1 MSMLPYTLIEKKQ
14 NGQALDKDEIRF
26 LVDGYVKKEIPEYQ
40 MAAFLMAVYFKGM
53 EAEEINAYIDV
64 ILNSGKRVTF
74 NDHKTYYADKHSTG
88 GVGDKISL
96 ILAPLAMASGRLKVP
111 MISGRGL
118 GHSGGTL
125 DKLESI
131 PGFSTQMSLED
142 FQKQTDRIGC
152 ALIGQTADLCPADK
166 MLYALRDVTA
176 TVRSIPLICGSI
188 LSKKIAEGINGLVLD
203 VKTGNGAFISK
214 YEETRLLAEQLKYF
228 GEAYGLSVRP
238 VISDMNQPLGDKIG
252 NWLEVEESL
261 DVLKGKGP
269 ADVRE
274 LSLVLTGQMLSMA
287 DLKRSESEIRKELE
301 ELLDNGAAYDA
312 FLKISKEQGADIKY
326 LENPELYPA
335 SKHVIE
341 VKSDRK
347 GTISGI
353 DTYQLGLDSILLG
366 AGRKSLNDTIDPK
379 AGLVVHK
386 HLGDKV
392 EKGEALITLHTDDHK
407 AAEKLSKSIS
417 SRFDISE
424 KDFTMKGELY
434 EIL

>member
-1 MSMLPYTLIEKKQ
+1 MLPYTLIEKKQ
-14 NGQALDKDEIRF
+14 SGQALNKDEIRF
-26 LVDGYVKKEIPEYQ
+26 LIDGYVKKEIPEYQ
-40 MAAFLMAVYFKGM
+40 MSAFLMAVYFKGM
-53 EAEEINAYIDV
+53 VAEEINAYIDV
-64 ILNSGKRVTF
+64 ILNSGKRVNF
-74 NDHKTYYADKHSTG
+74 NNPNTYYADKHSTG

-96 ILAPLAMASGRLKVP
+96 ILAPLAMASGKLKVP
-111 MISGRGL
+111 MVSGRGL

-131 PGFSTQMSLED
+131 PGFSTQMSLKD

-214 YEETRLLAEQLKYF
+214 YEETRHLAEQLKYF

-274 LSLVLTGQMLSMA
+274 LSLVLTGQMLAMA
-287 DLKRSESEIRKELE
+287 DPKRSENDIRKELE
-301 ELLDNGAAYDA
+301 KLLDNGAAYDA
-312 FLKISKEQGADIKY
+312 FLRISKEQGADIKY
-326 LENPELYPA
+326 LENPELYPI
-335 SKHVIE
+335 SKHIIE
-341 VKSDRK
+341 VKSDCK

-353 DTYQLGLDSILLG
+353 DTYQLGIDSIVLG

-392 EKGEALITLHTDDHK
+392 EKGEVLISLHTDDQK
-407 AAEKLSKSIS
+407 AADELTKTIS

-424 KDFTMKGELY
+424 NDFTLKGELY

>member
-1 MSMLPYTLIEKKQ
+1 MLPYTLIEKKQ
-14 NGQALDKDEIRF
+14 SGQALNKDEIHF
-26 LVDGYVKKEIPEYQ
+26 LVDGYVKKTIPEYQ

-64 ILNSGKRVTF
+64 ILNSGKRVSF
-74 NDHKTYYADKHSTG
+74 NDSTTYYADKHSTG

-96 ILAPLAMASGRLKVP
+96 ILAPLAMASGKVKVP

-131 PGFSTQMSLED
+131 PGFSTQMSLKD
-142 FQKQTDRIGC
+142 FQKQTDRLGC
-152 ALIGQTADLCPADK
+152 ALIGQTKDLCPADK

-188 LSKKIAEGINGLVLD
+188 LSKKIAEGIKGLVLD

-214 YEETRLLAEQLKYF
+214 YEETKHLAEQLKYF

-261 DVLKGKGP
+261 DVLKGGGP
-269 ADVRE
+269 AAVRE
-274 LSLVLTGQMLSMA
+274 LSLVLTGQMLAMA
-287 DLKRSESEIRKELE
+287 DPKRAEGDIRKELE
-301 ELLDNGAAYDA
+301 KLLDSGAAYDA
-312 FLKISKEQGADIKY
+312 FLRVSKEQGADIRY
-326 LENPELYPA
+326 LEKTELYDR
-335 SKHVIE
+335 SKYIIE
-341 VKSDRK
+341 VKSASE
-347 GTISGI
+347 GTISYI
-353 DTYQLGLDSILLG
+353 DTYQLGLDAIVLG
-366 AGRKSLNDTIDPK
+366 AGRRSLNDTIDPK

-392 EKGEALITLHTDDHK
+392 EKGEPLITLHSDDKK
-407 AAEKLSKSIS
+407 AVELLSKEIGD
-417 SRFDISE
+417 RFHVSE
-424 KDFTMKGELY
+424 DNFTMKGDLY

>member
-1 MSMLPYTLIEKKQ
+1 MLPYTLIEKKQ
-14 NGQALDKDEIRF
+14 NGKSLNKDEIKF
-26 LVDGYVKKEIPEYQ
+26 LVDGYVKESIPDYQ

-53 EAEEINAYIDV
+53 DADEINAYIDV
-64 ILNSGKRVTF
+64 ILNSGRRVQFKDT
-74 NDHKTYYADKHSTG
+74 NTYYADKHSTG

-96 ILAPLAMASGRLKVP
+96 ILAPLAMASGKVKVP

-142 FQKQTDRIGC
+142 FQKQTDKIGC

-188 LSKKIAEGINGLVLD
+188 LSKKIAEGIKGLVLD
-203 VKTGNGAFISK
+203 VKTGNGAFINK
-214 YEETRLLAEQLKYF
+214 YEETRHLAEQLKYF

-238 VISDMNQPLGDKIG
+238 VISDMNQPLGDKVG

-261 DVLKGKGP
+261 DVLKGGGP
-269 ADVRE
+269 EAVRE
-274 LSLVLTGQMLSMA
+274 LSLVLTGQMLAMA
-287 DLKRSESEIRKELE
+287 DPKRTEDDIRKELGT
-301 ELLDNGAAYDA
+301 LLDNGAAYEA
-312 FLKISKEQGADIKY
+312 FLKIAETQGADVKY
-326 LENPELYPA
+326 LENPSLYDK
-335 SKHVIE
+335 SEYVIE
-341 VKSDRK
+341 VKSSRK
-347 GTISGI
+347 GTISTI
-353 DTYQLGLDSILLG
+353 DTYQLGLDAIELG
-366 AGRKSLNDTIDPK
+366 AGRKAITDVIDPK

-386 HLGDKV
+386 HLGDSV
-392 EKGEALITLHTDDHK
+392 EKGDVLITLHTDK
-407 AAEKLSKSIS
+407 KSAADTLGNEIEDRFHIS
-417 SRFDISE
+417 DNA
-424 KDFTMKGELY
+424 FTMKGDLY

>member
-1 MSMLPYTLIEKKQ
+1 
-14 NGQALDKDEIRF
+14 
-26 LVDGYVKKEIPEYQ
+26 
-40 MAAFLMAVYFKGM
+40 
-53 EAEEINAYIDV
+53 
-64 ILNSGKRVTF
+64 
-74 NDHKTYYADKHSTG
+74 
-88 GVGDKISL
+88 
-96 ILAPLAMASGRLKVP
+96 
-111 MISGRGL
+111 
-118 GHSGGTL
+118 
-125 DKLESI
+125 
-131 PGFSTQMSLED
+131 
-142 FQKQTDRIGC
+142 
-152 ALIGQTADLCPADK
+152 

-214 YEETRLLAEQLKYF
+214 YEETRYLAEQLKYF

-238 VISDMNQPLGDKIG
+238 IISDMNQPLGDKIG

-274 LSLVLTGQMLSMA
+274 LSLVLTGQMLAMA
-287 DLKRSESEIRKELE
+287 DPKRSENDIRKELE
-301 ELLDNGAAYDA
+301 KLLDNGAAYDA
-312 FLKISKEQGADIKY
+312 FLRISKEQGADIKY
-326 LENPELYPA
+326 LENPELYPI
-335 SKHVIE
+335 SKHIIE
-341 VKSDRK
+341 VKSDHK

-353 DTYQLGLDSILLG
+353 DTYQLGLDSIVLG

-392 EKGEALITLHTDDHK
+392 EKGEVLISLHTDDKK
-407 AAEKLSKSIS
+407 AVDELTKIIS

-424 KDFTMKGELY
+424 NDFTLKGELY

>member
-1 MSMLPYTLIEKKQ
+1 MLPYTLIEKKQ
-14 NGQALDKDEIRF
+14 SGQALNKDEIRF

-40 MAAFLMAVYFKGM
+40 MSAFLMAVYFKGM
-53 EAEEINAYIDV
+53 IAEEINAYIDV
-64 ILNSGKRVTF
+64 ILNSGKQVKF
-74 NDHKTYYADKHSTG
+74 NDNNTYYADKHSTG

-96 ILAPLAMASGRLKVP
+96 ILAPLAMASGKLKVP
-111 MISGRGL
+111 MVSGRGL

-131 PGFSTQMSLED
+131 PGFSTQMSLKD

-214 YEETRLLAEQLKYF
+214 YEETRHLAEQLKYF

-274 LSLVLTGQMLSMA
+274 LSLVLTGQMLAMA
-287 DLKRSESEIRKELE
+287 DPKRSENDIRKELE
-301 ELLDNGAAYDA
+301 KLLDNGAAYDA
-312 FLKISKEQGADIKY
+312 ILLISKEQGADIKY
-326 LENPELYPA
+326 LENPELYPI
-335 SKHVIE
+335 SKHIIE

-347 GTISGI
+347 GMISGI
-353 DTYQLGLDSILLG
+353 DTYQLGMDSIVLG

-392 EKGEALITLHTDDHK
+392 EKGEVLISLHTDDQK
-407 AAEKLSKSIS
+407 AADELTKTIS
-417 SRFDISE
+417 NRFDISE
-424 KDFTMKGELY
+424 NDFTLKGELY

>member
-1 MSMLPYTLIEKKQ
+1 MLPYTLIEKKQ
-14 NGQALDKDEIRF
+14 HGQSLNKDEIRF
-26 LVDGYVKKEIPEYQ
+26 LVDGYVKKDIPEYQ

-74 NDHKTYYADKHSTG
+74 SDKQTYYADKHSTG

-96 ILAPLAMASGRLKVP
+96 ILAPLAMASGKLKVP

-131 PGFSTQMSLED
+131 PGFSTQMSLDD

-214 YEETRLLAEQLKYF
+214 YEETRLLAEQLKHF

-238 VISDMNQPLGDKIG
+238 VISDMNQPLGDKVG

-287 DLKRSESEIRKELE
+287 DPKRPESEIRKELE
-301 ELLDNGAAYDA
+301 TLLDNGAAYDA
-312 FLKISKEQGADIKY
+312 FLKIAEVQGADIKY
-326 LENPELYPA
+326 LEKPELYPV

-341 VKSDRK
+341 VKSGRK

-353 DTYQLGLDSILLG
+353 DTYQLGLDSIVLG
-366 AGRKSLNDTIDPK
+366 AGRKSLNDKIDPK

-392 EKGEALITLHTDDHK
+392 EKGEALISLHTDDPK
-407 AAEKLSKSIS
+407 AAEELSRSIS

-424 KDFTMKGELY
+424 NDFTKKGELY

>member
-1 MSMLPYTLIEKKQ
+1 MLPYTLIEKKQ
-14 NGQALDKDEIRF
+14 SGQALNKDEIRF

-40 MAAFLMAVYFKGM
+40 MSAFLMAVYFKGM
-53 EAEEINAYIDV
+53 VAEEINAYIDV
-64 ILNSGKRVTF
+64 ILNSGKRVNF
-74 NDHKTYYADKHSTG
+74 NNPNTYYADKHSTG

-96 ILAPLAMASGRLKVP
+96 ILAPLAMASGKLKVP
-111 MISGRGL
+111 MVSGRGL

-131 PGFSTQMSLED
+131 PGFSTQMSLKD

-214 YEETRLLAEQLKYF
+214 YEETRHLAEQLKYF

-269 ADVRE
+269 TDVRE
-274 LSLVLTGQMLSMA
+274 LSLVLTGQMLAMA
-287 DLKRSESEIRKELE
+287 DPKRSENDIRKELE
-301 ELLDNGAAYDA
+301 KLLDNGAAYDA
-312 FLKISKEQGADIKY
+312 FLRISKEQGADIKY
-326 LENPELYPA
+326 LENPELYPI
-335 SKHVIE
+335 SKHIIE
-341 VKSDRK
+341 VKSDCK

-353 DTYQLGLDSILLG
+353 DTYQLGLDSIVLG

-392 EKGEALITLHTDDHK
+392 EKGEVLISLHTDDQK
-407 AAEKLSKSIS
+407 AAEELTKTIS

-424 KDFTMKGELY
+424 NDFTLKGELY

>member
-1 MSMLPYTLIEKKQ
+1 MLPYTLIEKKQ
-14 NGQALDKDEIRF
+14 SGQALNKDEIRF
-26 LVDGYVKKEIPEYQ
+26 LIDGYVKKEIPEYQ
-40 MAAFLMAVYFKGM
+40 MSAFLMAVYFKGM
-53 EAEEINAYIDV
+53 VAEEINAYIDV
-64 ILNSGKRVTF
+64 ILNSGKRVNF
-74 NDHKTYYADKHSTG
+74 NNPNTYYADKHSTG

-96 ILAPLAMASGRLKVP
+96 ILAPLAMASGKLKVP
-111 MISGRGL
+111 MVSGRGL

-152 ALIGQTADLCPADK
+152 ALIGQTEDLCPADK

-214 YEETRLLAEQLKYF
+214 YEDTRHLAEQLKYF
-228 GEAYGLSVRP
+228 GEAYGLSVCP

-274 LSLVLTGQMLSMA
+274 LSLVLTGQMLAMA
-287 DLKRSESEIRKELE
+287 DPKRSENDIRKELE
-301 ELLDNGAAYDA
+301 KLLDNGAAYDA
-312 FLKISKEQGADIKY
+312 FLRISKEQGADIKY
-326 LENPELYPA
+326 LENPELYPI
-335 SKHVIE
+335 SKHIIE
-341 VKSDRK
+341 VKSDCK

-353 DTYQLGLDSILLG
+353 DTYQLGLDSIVLG

-392 EKGEALITLHTDDHK
+392 EKGEVLISLHTDDQK
-407 AAEKLSKSIS
+407 AADELTKIIS
-417 SRFDISE
+417 NRFDISE
-424 KDFTMKGELY
+424 NDFTLKGELY

>member
-1 MSMLPYTLIEKKQ
+1 MLPYTLIEKKQ
-14 NGQALDKDEIRF
+14 NGQALNKDEIRF

-40 MAAFLMAVYFKGM
+40 MSAFLMAVYFKGM
-53 EAEEINAYIDV
+53 VAEEINAYIDV
-64 ILNSGKRVTF
+64 ILNSGKRVKF
-74 NDHKTYYADKHSTG
+74 NDKNTYYADKHSTG

-96 ILAPLAMASGRLKVP
+96 ILAPLAMASGKLKVP

-214 YEETRLLAEQLKYF
+214 YEETRHLAEQLKYF

-274 LSLVLTGQMLSMA
+274 LSLVLTGQMLAMA
-287 DLKRSESEIRKELE
+287 DPKRSENDIRKELE

-312 FLKISKEQGADIKY
+312 FLRISKEQGADIKY
-326 LENPELYPA
+326 LENPALYPV
-335 SKHVIE
+335 SKHIIE

-353 DTYQLGLDSILLG
+353 DTYQLGLDSIALG
-366 AGRKSLNDTIDPK
+366 AGRKSLKDSIDPK

-392 EKGEALITLHTDDHK
+392 EKGEVLVSLHTDDQK
-407 AAEKLSKSIS
+407 AVDELNKTIS

-424 KDFTMKGELY
+424 NDFTLKGELY

>member
-1 MSMLPYTLIEKKQ
+1 MLPYTLIEKKQ
-14 NGQALDKDEIRF
+14 SGQVLNKDEIRF
-26 LVDGYVKKEIPEYQ
+26 FVDGYVKKEIPEYQ

-53 EAEEINAYIDV
+53 IAEEINAYIDV
-64 ILNSGKRVTF
+64 ILNSGKRIKF
-74 NDHKTYYADKHSTG
+74 NNNNTYYADKHSTG

-96 ILAPLAMASGRLKVP
+96 ILAPLAMASGKLKVP
-111 MISGRGL
+111 MVSGRGL

-214 YEETRLLAEQLKYF
+214 YEETKHLAEQLKYF
-228 GEAYGLSVRP
+228 GEAYGLSIRS

-274 LSLVLTGQMLSMA
+274 LSLVLTGQMLAMA
-287 DLKRSESEIRKELE
+287 DPKRSDNDIRKELE

-312 FLKISKEQGADIKY
+312 FLRISKEQGADIKY
-326 LENPELYPA
+326 LENPELYLV
-335 SKHVIE
+335 SKHIIE

-353 DTYQLGLDSILLG
+353 DTYQLGLDSIVLG

-392 EKGEALITLHTDDHK
+392 EKGEALITLHTDDPK
-407 AAEKLSKSIS
+407 AAEELNKTIS

-424 KDFTMKGELY
+424 NDFTLKGELY

>member
-1 MSMLPYTLIEKKQ
+1 MLPYTLIEKKQ
-14 NGQALDKDEIRF
+14 QGEALTKDEIRF
-26 LVDGYVKKEIPEYQ
+26 LIDGYVKKEIPDYQ
-40 MAAFLMAVYFKGM
+40 IAAFLMAVYFKGM
-53 EAEEINAYIDV
+53 ESEEINGYIDV
-64 ILNSGKRVTF
+64 ILNSGKRVSFGDTG
-74 NDHKTYYADKHSTG
+74 TYYADKHSTG

-96 ILAPLAMASGRLKVP
+96 ILAPLAMASGKIKVP

-131 PGFSTQMSLED
+131 PGFSTQMSLKE
-142 FQKQTDRIGC
+142 FQKQTDLLGC

-214 YEETRLLAEQLKYF
+214 YEETRHLAEQLKYF

-238 VISDMNQPLGDKIG
+238 VITDMNQPLGDKIG

-261 DVLKGKGP
+261 DVLKGGGP
-269 ADVRE
+269 AAVRE

-287 DLKRSESEIRKELE
+287 DPNRSEDDIRKELE
-301 ELLDNGAAYDA
+301 TLLDNGSAYES
-312 FLKISKEQGADIKY
+312 FLKIAETQGADIKY
-326 LENPELYPA
+326 LEKPELYPA
-335 SKHVIE
+335 SKHIIDVISTRE
-341 VKSDRK
+341 
-347 GTISGI
+347 GTITYI
-353 DTYQLGLDSILLG
+353 DTYQLGLDSIVLG
-366 AGRKSLNDTIDPK
+366 AGRKSLSDQIDPK
-379 AGLVVHK
+379 AGIVVHK
-386 HLGDKV
+386 HLGETV
-392 EKGEALITLHTDDHK
+392 EKGELLITLHSDNK
-407 AAEKLSKSIS
+407 PEIEKLSRDIQY
-417 SRFDISE
+417 RFSVSE
-424 KDFTMKGELY
+424 NNFTMKGDLY